1 MGCGASK
8 TTALRKEKMFV
19 GPDYE
24 LAGEVDADVK
34 GEYEGMMAG

>member
-1 MGCGASK
+1 
-8 TTALRKEKMFV
+8 MFV